1 MKNNFAQMITILR
14 NQRGLSQ
21 KVAAQKLGISQ
32 GLLSH
37 YEKGI
42 RECGLDFVIKAAE
55 FYGVSCGYLLG
66 AETDLSENKRIEN
79 KLSKRSSR
87 VVNSILDLNEIATE
101 IGGEGLCNKVNDI
114 MSVHIYNTLRAIDS
128 NNDSDLF
135 EMDLAHSIIKS
146 SAFLNNS
153 SAKLHHSEFDQTL
166 ADFEIHKDTQKLI
179 KVVEQRLETV

>member
-1 MKNNFAQMITILR
+1 MKNNFAQMITLLR

-42 RECGLDFVIKAAE
+42 RECGLDFVIKASE
-55 FYGVSCGYLLG
+55 FYGVTCGYLLG
-66 AETDLSENKRIEN
+66 AETDSGENKRSEH
-79 KLSKRSSR
+79 KLSKRATR
-87 VVNSILDLNEIATE
+87 VVNSIQNLNELTNSV
-101 IGGEGLCNKVNDI
+101 GGENLCNKVNDI

-128 NNDSDLF
+128 ENNSGLF
-135 EMDLAHSIIKS
+135 EMDLARALIKS

-153 SAKLHHSEFDQTL
+153 TAKLHHSEYDAIPQ
-166 ADFEIHKDTQKLI
+166 DFEFHKDTQKLI
-179 KVVEQRLETV
+179 KVVEQRLDTM